1 VTTFARVL
9 RVQPGERRSVG
20 LVVALMFATSAGMTI
35 AESGIN
41 ALFFDRIGTDSLP
54 VMYLGQGVTG
64 FIAMLALTG
73 LLARFERRRAY
84 VVIPVLIAA
93 VVLAERAIL
102 ATDPMWIYPALWLT
116 VTVAQ
121 LLQAVFLWGSAG
133 LVTDTRAA
141 KRLFPLFGAG
151 GILGAVVGGFATRP
165 LAATIGAEN
174 LLVVWAAAL
183 IGGAILC
190 AAALGVRRS
199 AKATRSRLRRRPQSP
214 LRDIGQAL
222 SYVRR
227 SPLLVWMTAAGV
239 LFSVLFYS
247 LYLPFARAAALRF
260 PDPERLAGFL
270 GIFWASVTAVAFFV
284 SVFLTNRLL
293 GWVGAAAMVLVLP
306 ILYAGSFGILLAS
319 SSLVTL
325 MSVRFG
331 VNLWLQGVCS
341 PAWETLT
348 NVVPETRRDQ
358 VRAFLNGGPTQVGT
372 LIAGI
377 IALVGQQAL
386 STRQLSSIGLGV
398 SAITMVVAWKMRRS
412 YTGALVDALRAG
424 RPSVFEGGALRAAPL
439 VVRRDG
445 QALGLALDASG
456 DPDPRV
462 RRLAIEMLSA
472 DTDETRV
479 RSVLVDRTQDED
491 GVVRANA
498 IRGLGLAGPIDV
510 SILERALADEDAA
523 VRLSAV
529 HALGEASADPD
540 ITSRLRDLAEDADP
554 TVAAAACSVLLSGP
568 ARDEAIERL
577 HRFLSHQNPEMRSL
591 TVRQIGSA
599 APEDVLALVRPLLED
614 DSTAV
619 RAQAMRALA
628 SSAPG
633 SAVPAAIEALKHGDE
648 SVRRAAFDVLA
659 DLDLRTHTPSLLG
672 SAQALGRLAAMDDEL
687 AASIPSDGDA
697 SELLRAALVDRGR
710 SHALAALAAL
720 AVISEDRDAMRAAL
734 DNLRARDPAQLANAL
749 ETFETTEHRSLARPL
764 LVLWE
769 ASGAPT
775 NERDDWLEVISHDPD
790 PLIVSCVELVRATR
804 GRGDGVA
811 RSRTSMSPMERVLEL
826 RKVPLFTE
834 DAFHRRQRVAGI
846 AEERTYALGD
856 VIAGEGE
863 LGDELHIV
871 LTGAVAVVRGDAGA
885 TPVARRGPGDVVGEM
900 SIITHSPR
908 MASLV
913 AEGDVRTLRIG
924 HREFESMIRERPD
937 VALAVMRVLAERLS
951 AEAGERRSDP

>member
-1 VTTFARVL
+1 VTAIARVL
-9 RVQPGERRSVG
+9 RVHQEERRTVG

-35 AESGIN
+35 AESSIN

-54 VMYLGQGVTG
+54 TMYLGQGATG
-64 FIAMLALTG
+64 LIAMLALTG
-73 LLARFERRRAY
+73 SLARFDRRRAY
-84 VVIPVLIAA
+84 VVIPVLTAA

-102 ATDPMWIYPALWLT
+102 TTDPTWIYPVLWVT

-121 LLQAVFLWGSAG
+121 LLQAVFVWGSAG

-151 GILGAVVGGFATRP
+151 GILGAVVGGFSTRP

-174 LLVVWAAAL
+174 LLLVWAAAL
-183 IGGAILC
+183 LGGAVLC
-190 AAALGVRRS
+190 AGALGVRRT
-199 AKATRSRLRRRPQSP
+199 AKVKRGRLRRRPQSA
-214 LRDIGQAL
+214 LRDIGDAM

-247 LYLPFARAAALRF
+247 LYLPFAQAATLRYT
-260 PDPERLAGFL
+260 DPEQLAGFL

-293 GWVGAAAMVLVLP
+293 GWFGAAAMVLVLP

-398 SAITMVVAWKMRRS
+398 GVITIVVAWNMRRS

-439 VVRRDG
+439 VARRDG
-445 QALGLALDASG
+445 QALGLALEAAA

-462 RRLAIEMLSA
+462 RRLAVEMLSA
-472 DTDETRV
+472 DTDDTRV
-479 RSVLVDRTQDED
+479 RTVLAERTQDED
-491 GVVRANA
+491 AVVRANA
-498 IRGLGLAGPIDV
+498 IRGLGFAGPIDV
-510 SILERALADEDAA
+510 PILERGLTDDDAA

-529 HALGEASADPD
+529 HALGEASSDDSAVAAG
-540 ITSRLRDLAEDADP
+540 LRDLAEDPDP
-554 TVAAAACSVLLSGP
+554 GVAAAACAALLGGP
-568 ARDEAIERL
+568 SRDDAIARLR
-577 HRFLSHQNPEMRSL
+577 RFLSHEDPEVRIL
-591 TVRQIGSA
+591 AVRQIGSA

-614 DSTAV
+614 DSATV
-619 RAQAMRALA
+619 RAQALQALA

-633 SAVPAAIEALKHGDE
+633 PAVPGAFEAREPRDD
-648 SVRRAAFDVLA
+648 SVRRVAFDVLA
-659 DLDLRTHTPSLLG
+659 GLDLRGHTPTLLG
-672 SAQALGRLAAMDDEL
+672 SAQTHGQLATMDHKL
-687 AASIPSDGDA
+687 AASIPSDGEA

-710 SHALAALAAL
+710 SHALAALSAL
-720 AVISEDRDAMRAAL
+720 ALMSEERDAMRAAL
-734 DNLRARDPAQLANAL
+734 DNLRGTDPGQLANAL

-769 ASGAPT
+769 AAGAPT
-775 NERDDWLEVISHDPD
+775 NERDDWLEAISQDPD
-790 PLIVSCVELVRATR
+790 PLIVSCVELVRTTR
-804 GRGDGVA
+804 ERGDGVA

-834 DAFHRRQRVAGI
+834 LSPADLQRVAGI

-871 LTGAVAVVRGDAGA
+871 LTGTVAVVRGDAGA

-900 SIITHSPR
+900 SILTHSPR

-913 AEGDVRTLRIG
+913 AEGEVRTLRIG

-951 AEAGERRSDP
+951 AQAAER

>member
-1 VTTFARVL
+1 MTAIARVL
-9 RVQPGERRSVG
+9 RVHPHERRTVG

-35 AESGIN
+35 AESSIN
-41 ALFFDRIGTDSLP
+41 ALFFDRIGTGSLP
-54 VMYLGQGVTG
+54 TMYLGQGATG
-64 FIAMLALTG
+64 LVAMLALTG
-73 LLARFERRRAY
+73 SLARFDRRRAY

-102 ATDPMWIYPALWLT
+102 TTDPRWIYPVLWLT

-121 LLQAVFLWGSAG
+121 LLQAVFVWGSAG

-151 GILGAVVGGFATRP
+151 GILGAVVGGFSTRP

-174 LLVVWAAAL
+174 LLLVWAAAL
-183 IGGAILC
+183 LSGAALC
-190 AAALGVRRS
+190 AGALGVRRT
-199 AKATRSRLRRRPQSP
+199 ARVKRGRLRRRPQSG
-214 LRDIGQAL
+214 LQDIGQAF

-247 LYLPFARAAALRF
+247 LYLPFAQAATLRYT
-260 PDPERLAGFL
+260 DPEQLAGFL

-293 GWVGAAAMVLVLP
+293 GWFGAAAMVLVLP

-398 SAITMVVAWKMRRS
+398 GVITIVVAWNMRRS

-445 QALGLALDASG
+445 QALGLALEASV
-456 DPDPRV
+456 DLDPRV
-462 RRLAIEMLSA
+462 RRLAVEMLSTDA
-472 DTDETRV
+472 DDTRV
-479 RSVLVDRTQDED
+479 HTVLAERTQDED
-491 GVVRANA
+491 AVVRANA
-498 IRGLGLAGPIDV
+498 IRGLGLAGPIDLP
-510 SILERALADEDAA
+510 ILERGLADDDPA

-529 HALGEASADPD
+529 HALGEASSDEAAV
-540 ITSRLRDLAEDADP
+540 TVSLRDLAEDP
-554 TVAAAACSVLLSGP
+554 NPGVAAAACAALLSGP
-568 ARDEAIERL
+568 ARDDAIARL
-577 HRFLSHQNPEMRSL
+577 RGFLSNEDPEVRILAVQQMG
-591 TVRQIGSA
+591 TV
-599 APEDVLALVRPLLED
+599 APDDVLVLVRPLLAD
-614 DSTAV
+614 DSSAV
-619 RAQAMRALA
+619 RAQAMRAMA
-628 SSAPG
+628 SSSPG
-633 SAVPAAIEALKHGDE
+633 SAIPAAIDALEHGDDP
-648 SVRRAAFDVLA
+648 VRRGAFDVLA
-659 DLDLRTHTPSLLG
+659 GLDLRTHTPMLLG
-672 SAQALGRLAAMDDEL
+672 SAQVHGRLAAADQEL

-720 AVISEDRDAMRAAL
+720 ALISEEREAMRAAL
-734 DNLRARDPAQLANAL
+734 DNLRGTDPAQLANAL
-749 ETFETTEHRSLARPL
+749 ETFETSEHRSIARPL

-769 ASGAPT
+769 ASGTPT
-775 NERDDWLEVISHDPD
+775 NDRDDWLEIISHDPD
-790 PLIVSCVELVRATR
+790 PLIVSCVELIRTA
-804 GRGDGVA
+804 GQRGDGVA

-834 DAFHRRQRVAGI
+834 LSPADLQRVAGI
-846 AEERTYALGD
+846 AEERTYAVGD

-871 LTGAVAVVRGDAGA
+871 LTGTVAVVRGDTGA

-924 HREFESMIRERPD
+924 YREFESMIRERPD

-951 AEAGERRSDP
+951 AQAAER

>member
-1 VTTFARVL
+1 MTAITRVL
-9 RVQPGERRSVG
+9 RVQPDERRSVA
-20 LVVALMFATSAGMTI
+20 LVVALMFAMSAGMTI
-35 AESGIN
+35 AESSIN
-41 ALFFDRIGTDSLP
+41 ALFFDRIGTGSLP
-54 VMYLGQGVTG
+54 AMYLGQGATG
-64 FIAMLALTG
+64 LVAMLALTG
-73 LLARFERRRAY
+73 SLARFDRRRAY

-102 ATDPMWIYPALWLT
+102 TADPTWIYPALWLT

-121 LLQAVFLWGSAG
+121 LLQAVFMWGSAG

-151 GILGAVVGGFATRP
+151 GILGAVIGGFSTRP
-165 LAATIGAEN
+165 LAAAIGAEN
-174 LLVVWAAAL
+174 LLLVWAAAL
-183 IGGAILC
+183 IAGAVLC

-199 AKATRSRLRRRPQSP
+199 TTVKRGRLRRRRQSA
-214 LRDIGQAL
+214 LHDIGQAF

-247 LYLPFARAAALRF
+247 LYLPFAQAATIRYH
-260 PDPERLAGFL
+260 DPEQLAGFL

-284 SVFLTNRLL
+284 SVFVTNRLL
-293 GWVGAAAMVLVLP
+293 GWFGAAAMVLVLP

-377 IALVGQQAL
+377 LALVGQQAL
-386 STRQLSSIGLGV
+386 SARQLSIIGLV
-398 SAITMVVAWKMRRS
+398 VAAITIVVAWKMRRS

-439 VVRRDG
+439 VARRDG
-445 QALGLALDASG
+445 QALGLAIEASG

-462 RRLAIEMLSA
+462 RRLAVEMLSA
-472 DTDETRV
+472 DPDDARAHTE
-479 RSVLVDRTQDED
+479 LVERTHDED

-498 IRGLGLAGPIDV
+498 IRGLGLAGAIDV
-510 SILERALADEDAA
+510 RILERGLADGDAEVRLAA
-523 VRLSAV
+523 V
-529 HALGEASADPD
+529 HTLGEGSDDPAVN
-540 ITSRLRDLAEDADP
+540 SRLEELAEDADP
-554 TVAAAACSVLLSGP
+554 TVAAAACAVLLRGP
-568 ARDEAIERL
+568 SRDSALQRL
-577 HRFLSHQNPEMRSL
+577 RRSLTHQDPEMRTL
-591 TVRQIGSA
+591 TVRQMGSA
-599 APEDVLALVRPLLED
+599 APEDVLALVGPLLED

-619 RAQAMRALA
+619 RAQALRALA

-633 SAVPAAIEALKHGDE
+633 SAVPAAIDALEQGDD
-648 SVRRAAFDVLA
+648 SVRRVAFDVLA
-659 DLDLRTHTPSLLG
+659 GFDLRTHAPTLLA
-672 SAQALGRLAAMDDEL
+672 SAQTHGRRAATDQEL

-697 SELLRAALVDRGR
+697 SELLRDALFDRGR

-720 AVISEDRDAMRAAL
+720 ALISEERDAMRAAL
-734 DNLRARDPAQLANAL
+734 DNLRATDSAQLANAL
-749 ETFETTEHRSLARPL
+749 ETFETSEHRSIARPL
-764 LVLWE
+764 LALWE
-769 ASGAPT
+769 AASAPT
-775 NERDDWLEVISHDPD
+775 SERDDWLEVISHDPD
-790 PLIVSCVELVRATR
+790 PLIVSCVELVRSTR
-804 GRGDGVA
+804 ERGKGMA
-811 RSRTSMSPMERVLEL
+811 RSRTSMSQMERVLEL

-834 DAFHRRQRVAGI
+834 LSPADLQRVAGI

-871 LTGAVAVVRGDAGA
+871 LTGTVAVVRGDAGG

-951 AEAGERRSDP
+951 AQAAER

>member
-1 VTTFARVL
+1 LTAFTRVL
-9 RVQPGERRSVG
+9 RVHAEERRTVG
-20 LVVALMFATSAGMTI
+20 LVVALMFAMSAGMTI
-35 AESGIN
+35 AESSVN
-41 ALFFDRIGTDSLP
+41 ALFFDRIGTGSLP
-54 VMYLGQGVTG
+54 AMYLGQGATG
-64 FIAMLALTG
+64 LIAMLALTG
-73 LLARFERRRAY
+73 SLARFDRRRAY
-84 VVIPVLIAA
+84 VVIPILIAA
-93 VVLAERAIL
+93 VALAERAIL
-102 ATDPMWIYPALWLT
+102 TADPTWIYPALWLT
-116 VTVAQ
+116 VAVAQ
-121 LLQAVFLWGSAG
+121 LLQAVFMWGSAG

-151 GILGAVVGGFATRP
+151 GILGAVVGGFSTRP

-174 LLVVWAAAL
+174 LLLVWAAAL
-183 IGGAILC
+183 IGGAVLC

-199 AKATRSRLRRRPQSP
+199 AKPTRRGRLRRRRQSA
-214 LRDIGQAL
+214 LRDIGQAF

-227 SPLLVWMTAAGV
+227 SPLLMWMTAGGV

-247 LYLPFARAAALRF
+247 LYLPFAQAATIRYH
-260 PDPERLAGFL
+260 DPEQLAGFL
-270 GIFWASVTAVAFFV
+270 GIFWASVTAVAFFI
-284 SVFLTNRLL
+284 SVFVTNRLL
-293 GWVGAAAMVLVLP
+293 GWFGAAAMVLVLP
-306 ILYAGSFGILLAS
+306 VLYAGSFGILLAS

-377 IALVGQQAL
+377 LALVGQQAL
-386 STRQLSSIGLGV
+386 SARQLSIIGLGV
-398 SAITMVVAWKMRRS
+398 AAITIVVAWKMRRS

-445 QALGLALDASG
+445 QALGLALEAAD

-479 RSVLVDRTQDED
+479 RTVLAERTQDED
-491 GVVRANA
+491 AVVRANA
-498 IRGLGLAGPIDV
+498 IRGLGLAGPIDAR
-510 SILERALADEDAA
+510 ILERGLADNDAA

-529 HALGEASADPD
+529 HALGEASSQDPAVM
-540 ITSRLRDLAEDADP
+540 SRLKDLAEDADP
-554 TVAAAACSVLLSGP
+554 TVAAAACAVLLDGP
-568 ARDEAIERL
+568 SRDHAIERL
-577 HRFLSHQNPEMRSL
+577 RGFLSNGDPEVRIL
-591 TVRQIGSA
+591 AVRQMGLA
-599 APEDVLALVRPLLED
+599 AAEDVLALVRPLLGD
-614 DSTAV
+614 DVTAV
-619 RAQAMRALA
+619 RAHALRALA

-633 SAVPAAIEALKHGDE
+633 SAIPAAIEALEHGDD
-648 SVRRAAFDVLA
+648 SVRRVAFDVLT
-659 DLDLRTHTPSLLG
+659 DLDLRSYTPTLLT
-672 SAQALGRLAAMDDEL
+672 SARAHGLLATTDHEL

-720 AVISEDRDAMRAAL
+720 ALISDERDAMRAAL
-734 DNLRARDPAQLANAL
+734 DNLRGADPVQLANAL
-749 ETFETTEHRSLARPL
+749 ETFETSEHRSITRPL

-769 ASGAPT
+769 AAVAPT
-775 NERDDWLEVISHDPD
+775 NERDDWLEAISRDPD
-790 PLIVSCVELVRATR
+790 PLIVSCVELVRTT
-804 GRGDGVA
+804 GPPGDGLA

-834 DAFHRRQRVAGI
+834 LSPADLQRVAGI

-856 VIAGEGE
+856 VIASEGE

-871 LTGAVAVVRGDAGA
+871 LTGTVAVVRGDAGG

-900 SIITHSPR
+900 SILTHSPR

-937 VALAVMRVLAERLS
+937 VALAVMRVLAERLTAQA
-951 AEAGERRSDP
+951 AER

>member
-1 VTTFARVL
+1 MTAITRVL
-9 RVQPGERRSVG
+9 RVHPEERRTVS
-20 LVVALMFATSAGMTI
+20 LVVVLMFAMSAGMTI
-35 AESGIN
+35 AESGVN
-41 ALFFDRIGTDSLP
+41 ALFFDRIGTGSLP
-54 VMYLGQGVTG
+54 AMYLGQGATG
-64 FIAMLALTG
+64 LVAMLALTG
-73 LLARFERRRAY
+73 SLARFDRRRAY

-102 ATDPMWIYPALWLT
+102 TTDPTWIYPTLWLT

-121 LLQAVFLWGSAG
+121 LLQAVFMWGSAG

-151 GILGAVVGGFATRP
+151 GILGAVVGGFSTRP
-165 LAATIGAEN
+165 LAAAIGAEN
-174 LLVVWAAAL
+174 LLLVWAAAL
-183 IGGAILC
+183 IAGALVC
-190 AAALGVRRS
+190 AAALGVRRTAE
-199 AKATRSRLRRRPQSP
+199 AKRGRLRRRRQSA
-214 LRDIGQAL
+214 LRDIGQAF

-247 LYLPFARAAALRF
+247 LYLPFAQAATIRY
-260 PDPERLAGFL
+260 PDPEQLAGFL

-293 GWVGAAAMVLVLP
+293 GWFGAAAMVLVLP
-306 ILYAGSFGILLAS
+306 ILYAGSFGMLLAS

-377 IALVGQQAL
+377 LALVGQQAL
-386 STRQLSSIGLGV
+386 SARQLSIIGLV
-398 SAITMVVAWKMRRS
+398 VAAMTIVVAWKMRPS
-412 YTGALVDALRAG
+412 YTGALLDALRAG

-445 QALGLALDASG
+445 QALGLALEASA

-462 RRLAIEMLSA
+462 RRLAVEMLSA
-472 DTDETRV
+472 DTDDTRV
-479 RSVLVDRTQDED
+479 RTVLVERAQDED
-491 GVVRANA
+491 GVVRAHA
-498 IRGLGLAGPIDV
+498 IAGLGLAGPIDGP
-510 SILERALADEDAA
+510 ILERGLADEDAA
-523 VRLSAV
+523 VRLSAL
-529 HALGEASADPD
+529 HALGEASDDPAL
-540 ITSRLRDLAEDADP
+540 TLRLRDLARDADP
-554 TVAAAACSVLLSGP
+554 TVAAAACAVLLSGP
-568 ARDEAIERL
+568 SRGEALDRFRRL
-577 HRFLSHQNPEMRSL
+577 LSHEDPEVRIL
-591 TVRQIGSA
+591 AVRQMGSA
-599 APEDVLALVRPLLED
+599 APDDVVVLVRPLLKD

-619 RAQAMRALA
+619 RAHALRALA
-628 SSAPG
+628 TSSSG
-633 SAVPAAIEALKHGDE
+633 SAVPAALQALEHGDD
-648 SVRRAAFDVLA
+648 SVRRVAVDVLA
-659 DLDLRTHTPSLLG
+659 SLDLRGHTPTLL
-672 SAQALGRLAAMDDEL
+672 SFAQVHGRLAAADHEL

-720 AVISEDRDAMRAAL
+720 ALISEERDAMRAAL
-734 DNLRARDPAQLANAL
+734 DNLGGTDPAQLANAL
-749 ETFETTEHRSLARPL
+749 ETFETSEHRSITRPL

-769 ASGAPT
+769 AAGAPT
-775 NERDDWLEVISHDPD
+775 NQRDDWLEVISRDSD
-790 PLIVSCVELVRATR
+790 PLIVSCVGLVRTTR
-804 GRGDGVA
+804 ERGDGVA

-834 DAFHRRQRVAGI
+834 LSPADLQRVAGI
-846 AEERTYALGD
+846 AEERTYAVGD

-863 LGDELHIV
+863 LGDEMHIV
-871 LTGAVAVVRGDAGA
+871 LTGTVAVVRGDAGS

-900 SIITHSPR
+900 AIITHSPR

-924 HREFESMIRERPD
+924 YREFESMIRERPD

-951 AEAGERRSDP
+951 AQAAER

>member
-1 VTTFARVL
+1 MTAIARVL
-9 RVQPGERRSVG
+9 RVQPREGRNVG

-41 ALFFDRIGTDSLP
+41 ALFFDRIGTGSLP
-54 VMYLGQGVTG
+54 AMYLGQGATG
-64 FIAMLALTG
+64 LIAMLALTG
-73 LLARFERRRAY
+73 SLARFERRRAY

-102 ATDPMWIYPALWLT
+102 TTNPTWIYPVLWLT

-165 LAATIGAEN
+165 LAAMIGAEN
-174 LLVVWAAAL
+174 LLLVWAAAL

-199 AKATRSRLRRRPQSP
+199 GKARRGRLRRRPQSA
-214 LRDIGQAL
+214 LRDIGQGL

-247 LYLPFARAAALRF
+247 LYLPFAQAATVRF
-260 PDPERLAGFL
+260 PGPEQLAGFL

-293 GWVGAAAMVLVLP
+293 GWFGAAAMVLVLP

-372 LIAGI
+372 VIAGV

-386 STRQLSSIGLGV
+386 TTRQLSIIGLGV
-398 SAITMVVAWKMRRS
+398 AVITIVVAWRMRRS

-424 RPSVFEGGALRAAPL
+424 RPSVFEGGAIQGAPL
-439 VVRRDG
+439 VLRRDG
-445 QALGLALDASG
+445 QALGLALEASG

-462 RRLAIEMLSA
+462 RRLAVEMLSA
-472 DTDETRV
+472 DTDEMRV
-479 RSVLVDRTQDED
+479 RTVLVERTQDED
-491 GVVRANA
+491 AIVRTNA

-510 SILERALADEDAA
+510 PILERALVDDDPV

-529 HALGEASADPD
+529 LALGEASNDRSV
-540 ITSRLRDLAEDADP
+540 TSRLRDLVEDADP
-554 TVAAAACSVLLSGP
+554 TVAAAACAVLLNGP
-568 ARDEAIERL
+568 SRGEAIDRL
-577 HRFLSHQNPEMRSL
+577 RRFLSHEDPEVRIV
-591 TVRQIGSA
+591 TVRQMGSA
-599 APEDVLALVRPLLED
+599 TPEDVLALVRPMLGD
-614 DSTAV
+614 DSPGV
-619 RAQAMRALA
+619 RAQALRALA

-633 SAVPAAIEALKHGDE
+633 SAVPAAIEALEHGDG
-648 SVRRAAFDVLA
+648 SVRREAFDVLTG
-659 DLDLRTHTPSLLG
+659 LDLRTHTATLLG
-672 SAQALGRLAAMDDEL
+672 SAQTHGRLAATDHEL

-710 SHALAALAAL
+710 SHALAALSAL
-720 AVISEDRDAMRAAL
+720 ALISAERDAMRAAL
-734 DNLRARDPAQLANAL
+734 DNLRGTDPGQLANAL

-769 ASGAPT
+769 AAGAPT
-775 NERDDWLEVISHDPD
+775 DQRDDWLEVISHDPD
-790 PLIVSCVELVRATR
+790 PLIVSCVELVRTI
-804 GRGDGVA
+804 GQRGDVVA

-834 DAFHRRQRVAGI
+834 LLPADLQRVAGI
-846 AEERTYALGD
+846 AEERTYTVGD

-871 LTGAVAVVRGDAGA
+871 LTGTVAVVRGDAGA

-924 HREFESMIRERPD
+924 YREFESMIRERPD

-951 AEAGERRSDP
+951 AETHDR